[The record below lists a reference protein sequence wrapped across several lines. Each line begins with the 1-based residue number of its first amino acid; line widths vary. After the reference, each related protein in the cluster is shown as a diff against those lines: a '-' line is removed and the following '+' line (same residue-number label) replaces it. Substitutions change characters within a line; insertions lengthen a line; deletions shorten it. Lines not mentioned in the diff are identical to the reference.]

1 MNSQQLNQAVLRY
14 REQFIPMIFEHTGGR
29 VQTGPF
35 RGMSIAPQRSWG
47 DGDIC
52 AKLLGLYEDELHM
65 AVAQAVSTLPDH
77 IVNIGCA
84 EGYYAVGMGR
94 ISQCELTVCD
104 TDARALEAVRINAE
118 ANGVAVTTS
127 LPAITAVELD
137 NLIEHNNRPCVVID
151 CEGAELEIL
160 DPVSAP
166 NLEYATILVETHDC
180 IREGIAHTLVDRFR
194 DTHSIQWIRAQGK
207 NPWQFEFLDKL
218 SDMDK
223 MSLVLEGRPETAVWL
238 WMKPGASR

>member
-14 REQFIPMIFEHTGGR
+14 REQFIPMIFEHTHGR

-35 RGMSIAPQRSWG
+35 RGMTIMPYRSWG

-52 AKLLGLYEDELHM
+52 AKLLGLYEDELHL

-104 TDARALEAVRINAE
+104 TDARALEAVRLNAE
-118 ANGVAVTTS
+118 ANGVAVRRS
-127 LPAITAVELD
+127 LSAITAVELN
-137 NLIEHNNRPCVVID
+137 NLIEPNQRPCVVID

-160 DPVSAP
+160 DPVQAP

-180 IREGIAHTLVDRFR
+180 IREGIAHTLVDRFSP
-194 DTHSIQWIRAQGK
+194 THSIQWIRAQGK
-207 NPWQFEFLDKL
+207 NPWQFEFLDQL

-223 MSLVLEGRPETAVWL
+223 LSLVLEGRPETAVWL
-238 WMKPGASR
+238 WMKPGAAR

>member
-14 REQFIPMIFEHTGGR
+14 REQFIPMIFEHTHGR

-35 RGMSIAPQRSWG
+35 RGMTIMPYRSWG

-52 AKLLGLYEDELHM
+52 AKLLGLYEDELHL

-104 TDARALEAVRINAE
+104 TDARALEAVRLNAE
-118 ANGVAVTTS
+118 ANGVAVAKS
-127 LPAITAVELD
+127 LSAITAVELN

-160 DPVSAP
+160 DPVQAP

-207 NPWQFEFLDKL
+207 NPWQCEFLDKL

-223 MSLVLEGRPETAVWL
+223 MSLVLEGRPETAV
-238 WMKPGASR
+238 